1 MEEGPEERKESD
13 SPADLSAG
21 VVTLVALEAL
31 LVLVGLLMLDEG
43 VALMEDGLAVATL
56 PALLDVGVLLTQVNT
71 W

>member
-1 MEEGPEERKESD
+1 MEEGPEERKALE